1 MKKTLSLMSYNRTIV
16 IEGDPEGVFLEL
28 FFKTLKSKSFK
39 NYLILICSKN
49 NLQKQM
55 NKAKFKKKINLLD
68 IKKTNEILLKKKEI
82 NLIDVKLKKTKNKK
96 LNNKN
101 IKAYI
106 EKCFEISFKLIK
118 EGFANK
124 LINGPVDK
132 KIFLKNKFLGVTEY
146 VSNKFNKKKTGM
158 LIYNKQLSVCPVT
171 THLPLKN
178 VSRSI
183 NRNII
188 HDKINL
194 VNNFYLKYLKLKPR
208 IAVTGLNPH
217 CESILK
223 FNEDEKII
231 KPAIKTMKKRN
242 INVKGPFPA
251 DTIFSSKNRKL
262 FDVVIGMYHDQVLA
276 PIKALYEFDAI
287 NITMGLPFLRATPD
301 HGPNKEMAGKNIS
314 NPTSLIR
321 ALEFLDKQ

>member
-1 MKKTLSLMSYNRTIV
+1 MSYNRTIV

-82 NLIDVKLKKTKNKK
+82 NLIDVKLKKTKNKNLK
-96 LNNKN
+96 NKN
-101 IKAYI
+101 IKDYI
-106 EKCFEISFKLIK
+106 EKCFEISFNLIR

-188 HDKINL
+188 QDKINL
-194 VNNFYLKYLKLKPR
+194 VNDFYLKYLKLKPR

>member
-1 MKKTLSLMSYNRTIV
+1 MSYNRTIV

-183 NRNII
+183 NRSII

-223 FNEDEKII
+223 YNEDEKII

-301 HGPNKEMAGKNIS
+301 HGPNKQMAGKNIS

>member
-1 MKKTLSLMSYNRTIV
+1 MSYNRTIV

-82 NLIDVKLKKTKNKK
+82 NLIDVKLKKTKNRK

-301 HGPNKEMAGKNIS
+301 HGPNKQMAGKNIS

>member
-1 MKKTLSLMSYNRTIV
+1 MSYNRTIV

-82 NLIDVKLKKTKNKK
+82 NLIDVKLKKTKNKN

-101 IKAYI
+101 IKDYI

-146 VSNKFNKKKTGM
+146 VSNKFNKKNTGM

>member
-1 MKKTLSLMSYNRTIV
+1 MSYNRTIV

-39 NYLILICSKN
+39 NFLILICSKN

-106 EKCFEISFKLIK
+106 EKCFEISFNLIK

-301 HGPNKEMAGKNIS
+301 HGPNKQMAGKNIS

>member
-1 MKKTLSLMSYNRTIV
+1 MSYNRTIV

-146 VSNKFNKKKTGM
+146 VSNKFNKKNTGM

-171 THLPLKN
+171 THLPLRN

-301 HGPNKEMAGKNIS
+301 HGPNKQMAGKNIS

>member
-1 MKKTLSLMSYNRTIV
+1 MSYNRTIV

-146 VSNKFNKKKTGM
+146 VSNKFHKKKTGM

-301 HGPNKEMAGKNIS
+301 HGPNKQMAGKNIS

>member
-1 MKKTLSLMSYNRTIV
+1 MSYNRTIV

-146 VSNKFNKKKTGM
+146 VSNKFHKKKTGM

-183 NRNII
+183 NRSII

-301 HGPNKEMAGKNIS
+301 HGPNKQMAGKNIS

>member
-188 HDKINL
+188 QDKINL
-194 VNNFYLKYLKLKPR
+194 VNAFYLKYLKLKPR

-301 HGPNKEMAGKNIS
+301 HGPNKQMAGKNIS

>member
-1 MKKTLSLMSYNRTIV
+1 MSYNRTIV

-68 IKKTNEILLKKKEI
+68 IKKTNKILLKKKEI
-82 NLIDVKLKKTKNKK
+82 NLIDVKLKKTKNKN

-101 IKAYI
+101 IKDYI

-301 HGPNKEMAGKNIS
+301 HGPNKQMAGKNIS

>member
-1 MKKTLSLMSYNRTIV
+1 MSYNRTIV

-49 NLQKQM
+49 NLVKQM

-146 VSNKFNKKKTGM
+146 VSNKFHKKKTGM

-301 HGPNKEMAGKNIS
+301 HGPNKQMAGKNIS

>member
-1 MKKTLSLMSYNRTIV
+1 MSYNRTIV

-171 THLPLKN
+171 THLPLRN

-188 HDKINL
+188 QDKINL
-194 VNNFYLKYLKLKPR
+194 VNDFYLKYLKLKPR

-301 HGPNKEMAGKNIS
+301 HGPNKQMAGKNIS

>member
-1 MKKTLSLMSYNRTIV
+1 MSYNRTIV

-55 NKAKFKKKINLLD
+55 NRAKFKKKINLLD

-82 NLIDVKLKKTKNKK
+82 NLIDVKLKKTKNKN

-101 IKAYI
+101 IKDYI

-301 HGPNKEMAGKNIS
+301 HGPNKQMAGKNIS

>member
-1 MKKTLSLMSYNRTIV
+1 MSYNRTIV

-82 NLIDVKLKKTKNKK
+82 NLIDVKLKKTKNKN

-101 IKAYI
+101 IKDYI

-146 VSNKFNKKKTGM
+146 VSNKFHKKKTGM

-188 HDKINL
+188 QDKINL
-194 VNNFYLKYLKLKPR
+194 VNDFYLKYLKLKPR

-301 HGPNKEMAGKNIS
+301 HGPNKQMAGKNIS

>member
-1 MKKTLSLMSYNRTIV
+1 MSYNRTIV

-49 NLQKQM
+49 NLQKQT

-301 HGPNKEMAGKNIS
+301 HGPNKQMAGKNIS

>member
-171 THLPLKN
+171 THLSLRN

-301 HGPNKEMAGKNIS
+301 HGPNKQMAGKNIS

>member
-1 MKKTLSLMSYNRTIV
+1 MSYNRTIV

-55 NKAKFKKKINLLD
+55 NRAKFKKKINLLD
-68 IKKTNEILLKKKEI
+68 IKKINKILLKKKEI
-82 NLIDVKLKKTKNKK
+82 NLIDVKLKKTKNKN

-101 IKAYI
+101 IKDYI

-146 VSNKFNKKKTGM
+146 VSNKFHKKKTGM

-188 HDKINL
+188 QDKINL
-194 VNNFYLKYLKLKPR
+194 VNVFYLKYLKLKPR

-223 FNEDEKII
+223 YNEDEKII

-301 HGPNKEMAGKNIS
+301 HGPNKQMAGKNIS

>member
-1 MKKTLSLMSYNRTIV
+1 MSYNRTIV

-171 THLPLKN
+171 THLPLRN

-183 NRNII
+183 NRSII

-301 HGPNKEMAGKNIS
+301 HGPNKQMAGKNIS

>member
-68 IKKTNEILLKKKEI
+68 VKKTNEILLKKKEI
-82 NLIDVKLKKTKNKK
+82 NLIYVKLKKTKNKK

-171 THLPLKN
+171 THLPLRN

-301 HGPNKEMAGKNIS
+301 HGPNKQMAGKNIS

>member
-1 MKKTLSLMSYNRTIV
+1 MSYNRTIV

-301 HGPNKEMAGKNIS
+301 HGPNKQMAGKNIS
-314 NPTSLIR
+314 NPSSLIK

>member
-1 MKKTLSLMSYNRTIV
+1 MSYNRIIV

-68 IKKTNEILLKKKEI
+68 IKKINKILLKKKEI
-82 NLIDVKLKKTKNKK
+82 NLIDVNLKKTKNKN

-101 IKAYI
+101 IKDYI

-178 VSRSI
+178 VSLSI

-223 FNEDEKII
+223 LNEDEKII

-251 DTIFSSKNRKL
+251 DTIFSKKNRKL
-262 FDVVIGMYHDQVLA
+262 FDVVIGMYHDQVLT

-301 HGPNKEMAGKNIS
+301 HGPNKQMAGKNIS

>member
-1 MKKTLSLMSYNRTIV
+1 MSYNRTIV

-68 IKKTNEILLKKKEI
+68 IKKINEILLKKKEI
-82 NLIDVKLKKTKNKK
+82 NLIDVKLKKIKNKK

-106 EKCFEISFKLIK
+106 EKCFEISFNLIK

-146 VSNKFNKKKTGM
+146 VSNKFHKKKTGM

-188 HDKINL
+188 QDKINL
-194 VNNFYLKYLKLKPR
+194 VNDFYLKYLKLKPR

-301 HGPNKEMAGKNIS
+301 HGPNKQMAGKNIS

>member
-1 MKKTLSLMSYNRTIV
+1 MSYNRTIV

-39 NYLILICSKN
+39 NYLILICPKN
-49 NLQKQM
+49 NFQKQM

-101 IKAYI
+101 IKDYI

-301 HGPNKEMAGKNIS
+301 HGPNKQMAGKNIS

>member
-1 MKKTLSLMSYNRTIV
+1 MSYNRTIV

-55 NKAKFKKKINLLD
+55 NRAKFKKKINLLD
-68 IKKTNEILLKKKEI
+68 IKKMNKILLKKKEI
-82 NLIDVKLKKTKNKK
+82 NLIDVKLKKTRNKK

-146 VSNKFNKKKTGM
+146 VSNKFHKKKTGM

-188 HDKINL
+188 QDKINL
-194 VNNFYLKYLKLKPR
+194 VNDFYLKYLKLKPR

-301 HGPNKEMAGKNIS
+301 HGPNKQMAGKNIS

>member
-1 MKKTLSLMSYNRTIV
+1 MSYNRTIV

-68 IKKTNEILLKKKEI
+68 IKKTNKILLKKKEI
-82 NLIDVKLKKTKNKK
+82 NLIDVKLKNTKNKN

-146 VSNKFNKKKTGM
+146 VSNKFHKKKTGM

-301 HGPNKEMAGKNIS
+301 HGPNKQMAGKNIS

>member
-1 MKKTLSLMSYNRTIV
+1 MSYNRTIV

-49 NLQKQM
+49 NLVKQM

-146 VSNKFNKKKTGM
+146 VSNKFHKKKTGM

>member
-1 MKKTLSLMSYNRTIV
+1 MSYNRIIV

-68 IKKTNEILLKKKEI
+68 IKKINKILLKKKEI
-82 NLIDVKLKKTKNKK
+82 NLIDVNLKKAKNKN

-101 IKAYI
+101 IKDYI

-178 VSRSI
+178 VSLSI

-223 FNEDEKII
+223 LNEDEKII

-251 DTIFSSKNRKL
+251 DTIFSKKNRKL
-262 FDVVIGMYHDQVLA
+262 FDVVIGMYHDQVLT

-301 HGPNKEMAGKNIS
+301 HGPNKQMAGKNIS

>member
-82 NLIDVKLKKTKNKK
+82 NLIDVKLKKTKNKN

-101 IKAYI
+101 IKDYI

-146 VSNKFNKKKTGM
+146 VSNKFHKKKTGM

-188 HDKINL
+188 QDKINL
-194 VNNFYLKYLKLKPR
+194 VNDFYLKYLKLKPR

-276 PIKALYEFDAI
+276 PIKALFEFDAV
-287 NITMGLPFLRATPD
+287 NITMGLPFLRASPD
-301 HGPNKEMAGKNIS
+301 HGPNKEMASKNKS

-321 ALEFLDKQ
+321 ALEFLDKR

>member
-1 MKKTLSLMSYNRTIV
+1 MSYNRTIV

-82 NLIDVKLKKTKNKK
+82 NLIDVKLKKTKNKN

-101 IKAYI
+101 IKDYI

-188 HDKINL
+188 QDKINL
-194 VNNFYLKYLKLKPR
+194 VNDFYLKYLKLKPR

-301 HGPNKEMAGKNIS
+301 HGPNKQMAGKNIS

>member
-1 MKKTLSLMSYNRTIV
+1 MSYNRTIV

-68 IKKTNEILLKKKEI
+68 IKKTNKILLKKKEI

-146 VSNKFNKKKTGM
+146 VSNKFHKKKTGM

-183 NRNII
+183 NRSII

-301 HGPNKEMAGKNIS
+301 HGPNKQMAGKNIS

>member
-1 MKKTLSLMSYNRTIV
+1 MSYNRTIV

-146 VSNKFNKKKTGM
+146 VSNKFHKKKTGM

-188 HDKINL
+188 QDKINL
-194 VNNFYLKYLKLKPR
+194 VNDFYLKYLKLKPR

-301 HGPNKEMAGKNIS
+301 HGPNKQMAGKNIS

>member
-1 MKKTLSLMSYNRTIV
+1 MSYNRTIV

-171 THLPLKN
+171 THLPLRN
-178 VSRSI
+178 VSRLI

-231 KPAIKTMKKRN
+231 KPAIKTMKKKN
-242 INVKGPFPA
+242 INVKGPFSA
-251 DTIFSSKNRKL
+251 DTIFSNKNRKL

-301 HGPNKEMAGKNIS
+301 HGPNKQMAGKNIS

>member
-82 NLIDVKLKKTKNKK
+82 NLIDVKLKKTKNKN

-101 IKAYI
+101 IKDYI

-171 THLPLKN
+171 THLPLRN

-301 HGPNKEMAGKNIS
+301 HGPNKQMAGKNIS

>member
-1 MKKTLSLMSYNRTIV
+1 MSYNRTIV

-82 NLIDVKLKKTKNKK
+82 NLIDVKLKKTKNKN

-101 IKAYI
+101 IKDYI

-118 EGFANK
+118 ERFANK

-146 VSNKFNKKKTGM
+146 LSNKFNKKKTGM

-183 NRNII
+183 NRNKIQ
-188 HDKINL
+188 DKINL

-301 HGPNKEMAGKNIS
+301 HGPNKQMAGKNIS

>member
-301 HGPNKEMAGKNIS
+301 HGPNKQMAGKNIS

>member
-1 MKKTLSLMSYNRTIV
+1 M
-16 IEGDPEGVFLEL
+16 
-28 FFKTLKSKSFK
+28 
-39 NYLILICSKN
+39 
-49 NLQKQM
+49 
-55 NKAKFKKKINLLD
+55 LD

-82 NLIDVKLKKTKNKK
+82 NLIDVKLKKTKNKN

-101 IKAYI
+101 IKDYI

-171 THLPLKN
+171 THLPLRN

-301 HGPNKEMAGKNIS
+301 HGPNKQMAGKNIS